1 MKYEGSSLLWP
12 FIHLQ
17 APWCTSPSKLFYYFQ
32 ETVTE
37 SFYTPSVIIRG
48 IAHKACQPN
57 MRKSSLIW
65 FTVSLRQPLPGSGQ
79 LAALMVL
86 LKTAFQ
92 IKETWRMWE
101 LHFWS
106 VQPRVWGGTEL
117 LCPRGGSGGP
127 LHRPAAV
134 PGCGQGAGLGLEA
147 NKQRHSCAG
156 LCPLPSMRPPLLRSQ
171 SRTPIPCSS
180 PRPPPYFPCTSPGS
194 TEADLSFSVFKT
206 GIETMPE

>member
-37 SFYTPSVIIRG
+37 SFYTPSVVIRG
-48 IAHKACQPN
+48 ITHKACQPN

-79 LAALMVL
+79 LVALMML

-106 VQPRVWGGTEL
+106 VQPRVWGGMEL
-117 LCPRGGSGGP
+117 LCPRRGLVGP
-127 LHRPAAV
+127 RTGQQLFLVAARV
-134 PGCGQGAGLGLEA
+134 PDLAWRLIGRDTAVLVSA
-147 NKQRHSCAG
+147 PSPPCA
-156 LCPLPSMRPPLLRSQ
+156 LP
-171 SRTPIPCSS
+171 
-180 PRPPPYFPCTSPGS
+180 Y
-194 TEADLSFSVFKT
+194 
-206 GIETMPE
+206 